1 MNKHPLL
8 YEFLKVDHSI
18 LDSKKGI
25 KNFSKKLLAILAD
38 LNKMNSFMTD
48 NKMMQNGVY
57 RISDF

>member
-1 MNKHPLL
+1 LNKHPLL

-18 LDSKKGI
+18 LDCKKGI